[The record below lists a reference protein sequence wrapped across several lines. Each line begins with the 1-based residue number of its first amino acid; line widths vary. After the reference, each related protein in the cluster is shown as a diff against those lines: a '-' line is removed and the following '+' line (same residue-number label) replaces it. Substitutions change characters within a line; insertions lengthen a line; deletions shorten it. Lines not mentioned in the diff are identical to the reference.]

1 MLWRSRNCYGT
12 RLARITCPKCTSRN
26 ICAYLSIVIRRRGN
40 YLVRIQSLCLH
51 LASMKVPDRR
61 RGNGRLLTLQHH
73 IDPASMKVPA
83 RRRGNAR
90 TSPEAHRLSHGL
102 NESPR
107 PKAGKYVAVVDGLML
122 GLSASMKVP
131 TRRWGN
137 RGGHRHHIIIK
148 AASMKVPTRRRGN
161 VGADEGED
169 DVCKASMKVPA
180 QRQRNLAETDKT
192 SKGHYPHLYY
202 QSAIELVIPPLPCR
216 ASLANEQHAA
226 RE

>member
-1 MLWRSRNCYGT
+1 
-12 RLARITCPKCTSRN
+12 
-26 ICAYLSIVIRRRGN
+26 
-40 YLVRIQSLCLH
+40 
-51 LASMKVPDRR
+51 
-61 RGNGRLLTLQHH
+61 
-73 IDPASMKVPA
+73 
-83 RRRGNAR
+83 
-90 TSPEAHRLSHGL
+90 
-102 NESPR
+102 
-107 PKAGKYVAVVDGLML
+107 ML
-122 GLSASMKVP
+122 GLS
-131 TRRWGN
+131 
-137 RGGHRHHIIIK
+137 
-148 AASMKVPTRRRGN
+148 ASMKVPTRRRGN